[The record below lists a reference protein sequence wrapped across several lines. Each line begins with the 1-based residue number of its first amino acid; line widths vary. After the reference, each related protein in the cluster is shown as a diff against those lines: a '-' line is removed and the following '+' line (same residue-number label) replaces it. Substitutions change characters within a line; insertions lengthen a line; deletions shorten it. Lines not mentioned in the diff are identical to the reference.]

1 VPGSAEGR
9 IVVDQLFFQGREVHD
24 LELTIANG
32 RLVSMTASSGIEPLQ
47 ALYDASDDEKD
58 ELSTLD
64 IGLNPDVQIPDGSS
78 LRTWVPAGMVTLGI
92 GNNLWASGANSS
104 GFFLPVY
111 LPASTLEVDGTVLVR
126 GGQLVR

>member
-1 VPGSAEGR
+1 
-9 IVVDQLFFQGREVHD
+9 
-24 LELTIANG
+24 
-32 RLVSMTASSGIEPLQ
+32 
-47 ALYDASDDEKD
+47 
-58 ELSTLD
+58 
-64 IGLNPDVQIPDGSS
+64 
-78 LRTWVPAGMVTLGI
+78 MVTLGI